1 MRFRVIAFAV
11 LLSLSASPIHAAEQ
25 GERVKKATLAAAG
38 GAAVGGLTFTAVGS
52 GGLVI
57 AGTALSIGAAPF
69 IAAGAVVGL
78 AGYGAYSVFAE
89 PEVKAPIVAAKPKPV
104 QKAAAK

>member
-1 MRFRVIAFAV
+1 MKTRLIAFAV
-11 LLSLSASPIHAAEQ
+11 FMSLVATPTYAATRDAE
-25 GERVKKATLAAAG
+25 VKKAGVAAVGGAAAG
-38 GAAVGGLTFTAVGS
+38 GLTFVAVGS

-78 AGYGAYSVFAE
+78 AGYGVYRAVAG
-89 PEVKAPIVAAKPKPV
+89 PDAKAPIVAAKPKPV
-104 QKAAAK
+104 QKH